1 MAGEAVLCPSCGTRN
16 RPDWEFCARCEES
29 LEGALPAADA
39 ADEVTDDA
47 TAEVKTLKV
56 ELSAFEVSSLTG
68 SSVLVVAVLA
78 LGVLGFAA
86 YRHVTTTPPPKGP
99 NPELFTLATRPV
111 ELPKPPPSTE
121 AGVSDF
127 DAGRRLLGSGDL
139 REAISLLAAAV
150 AANPDNAAFRGNLAY
165 ALWKA
170 GDTDQALLEHA
181 EAARLDPHRQ
191 IQYARALAMV
201 GRPDEAEIQYES
213 ILARTPEGAGA
224 MVHEDLGRLLFRA
237 GRYVEAAPHL
247 GEAVDARDD
256 DPVLKQELAYAL
268 DQEGSGEAAEILYR
282 DVLEIAPQ
290 AVLTRSLLAENLWER
305 GQKKGAMSLL
315 EEGLALTPEAPLLQ
329 RQLGS
334 LLEREGKR
342 DKAAEAYRAYA
353 RLAPNA
359 PDAASIKERADRL
372 GSAGATR

>member
-29 LEGALPAADA
+29 LEGALPADAADA
-39 ADEVTDDA
+39 ADDA
-47 TAEVKTLKV
+47 TAKVKALKV
-56 ELSAFEVSSLTG
+56 ELRPFEISSLTG

-78 LGVLGFAA
+78 FGVLGFAA
-86 YRHVTTTPPPKGP
+86 YRHVTTTPPPEGP
-99 NPELFTLATRPV
+99 DPQLFTIATRPV
-111 ELPKPPPSTE
+111 ELPKVPPSGE

-139 REAISLLAAAV
+139 QEAISLLAAAV
-150 AANPDNAAFRGNLAY
+150 AANPDNAAFRGHLAY
-165 ALWKA
+165 ALWQV
-170 GDTDQALLEHA
+170 GNTDQALAEHA

-191 IQYARALAMV
+191 VQYARALAMI
-201 GRPDEAEIQYES
+201 GRPDEAELQYEA

-247 GEAVDARDD
+247 DQAVDARDD

-268 DQEGSGEAAEILYR
+268 DQEGSGERAETLYR
-282 DVLEIAPQ
+282 DVLETAPQ
-290 AVLTRSLLAENLWER
+290 AVLTRSLLAENLFER
-305 GQKKGAMSLL
+305 GQKEGAMSLL

-334 LLEREGKR
+334 LLERDGKR
-342 DKAAEAYRAYA
+342 AEAADAYRAYA
-353 RLAPNA
+353 TLAPNA
-359 PDAASIKERADRL
+359 PDAATIKARAERL
-372 GSAGATR
+372 GPAGATR

>member
-29 LEGALPAADA
+29 LEGALPAEDTA
-39 ADEVTDDA
+39 DDA
-47 TAEVKTLKV
+47 TAKVKTLKV
-56 ELSAFEVSSLTG
+56 ELRAFEVSSLTG

-86 YRHVTTTPPPKGP
+86 YRHVTTTTPPEGP
-99 NPELFTLATRPV
+99 NPQLFTIATRPV
-111 ELPKPPPSTE
+111 ERPRVPPSGE

-139 REAISLLAAAV
+139 QEAISLLAAAV
-150 AANPDNAAFRGNLAY
+150 AANPENAAFRGNLAY
-165 ALWKA
+165 ALWKS

-191 IQYARALAMV
+191 IQYARALDMV

-247 GEAVDARDD
+247 DQAVDSRDD

-268 DQEGSGEAAEILYR
+268 DQEGSGERAETLYR
-282 DVLEIAPQ
+282 DVLETAPQ
-290 AVLTRSLLAENLWER
+290 AVLTRSLLAENLFER
-305 GQKKGAMSLL
+305 GQKEGAMSLL

-334 LLEREGKR
+334 LLERDGKR
-342 DKAAEAYRAYA
+342 AEAADAYRAYA
-353 RLAPNA
+353 TLAPNA
-359 PDAASIKERADRL
+359 PDAATIKARAERL
-372 GSAGATR
+372 GPAGATR